1 MHAANNKYTIH
12 ILSMCLGVNSRLL
25 FGSYL
30 VRILPKGPSSHHK
43 VMDKNKTCIF
53 YLEARKFKIK
63 KFSPSDIDA

>member
-1 MHAANNKYTIH
+1 MHS
-12 ILSMCLGVNSRLL
+12 SMCLGVNSRLL

-43 VMDKNKTCIF
+43 IMDKNKTCIF